1 MLSKK
6 LVFLQLA
13 LVSLALPA
21 AAAPPLVPQGPE
33 FRVNANL
40 RLSNRTPSIA
50 AFPDGSGF
58 VVVWST
64 SSSDY
69 RARFLDNQG
78 RPTGGDALLGV
89 DGVNQVAADR
99 DGSFLVVWADFP
111 ASGTKSNIYV
121 RRFNRD
127 GSPRGKRTPVNAP
140 STNHRYLPVITIGP
154 DSRFAVAWREELPA
168 PNPEAGWYTNA
179 VARIFTAQGIPLT
192 PEITLH
198 TGEPAPAAGDDP
210 VNAFPS
216 SLALKPDGT
225 LAALV
230 QDLEGDCLRSDLA
243 QVPPDGEPLPLQPL
257 GSLRCGIPRRDLQT
271 ASLAVGRDGSLV
283 ATWSDFMVRAQRFA
297 PDGTPRE
304 EAFSVSADVVGFQYE
319 PVVALQAGGSF
330 VIAWTEENRD
340 GDGLGLF
347 ARSFAASGAA
357 RTRDFRLNTRT
368 EGDQSDLAIAALR
381 QGPAIVVWTH
391 QPPAAGRSDIAA
403 RVLAPRQ

>member
-6 LVFLQLA
+6 LVVLQLA

-21 AAAPPLVPQGPE
+21 VAAPPLVPQGPE
-33 FRVNANL
+33 LRVNANVSQ
-40 RLSNRTPSIA
+40 SNRKPSIA

-58 VVVWST
+58 VTIWAT
-64 SSSDY
+64 SFGDY
-69 RARFLDNQG
+69 RARFLDSQG
-78 RPTGGDALLGV
+78 RPTSGEIRLVGVGGV
-89 DGVNQVAADR
+89 PKVAADR
-99 DGSFLVVWADFP
+99 DGSILLVWADSVGSRP
-111 ASGTKSNIYV
+111 HSNILV
-121 RRFNRD
+121 RRFLRD
-127 GSPRGKRTPVNAP
+127 GSPQGRLIRVTPP
-140 STNHRYLPVITIGP
+140 SLSDRFLPVITIGP
-154 DSRFAVAWREELPA
+154 DSRFAVAWREEVPA
-168 PNPEAGWYTNA
+168 PDETGWSTNA
-179 VARIFTAQGIPLT
+179 MARIYTAQGIPLT

-198 TGEPAPAAGDDP
+198 TGEPASAAGDDP

-230 QDLEGDCLRSDLA
+230 QDLEGDCLHSYLA

-257 GSLRCGIPRRDLQT
+257 GSLQCGIPLRDLQT
-271 ASLAVGRDGSLV
+271 GSLAVGRDGSLV
-283 ATWSDFMVRAQRFA
+283 ATWRDFMVRAQRFA
-297 PDGTPRE
+297 PDGTPRG

-347 ARSFAASGAA
+347 VRSFAASGAA

-368 EGDQSDLAIAALR
+368 EGDQSDPAIAALR
-381 QGPAIVVWTH
+381 QGPAIVVWTN
-391 QPPAAGRSDIAA
+391 QPPRAGRSDIAA
-403 RVLAPRQ
+403 RVLAPR

>member
-21 AAAPPLVPQGPE
+21 VAAPPPVPRGPE
-33 FRVNANL
+33 YRINTNV
-40 RLSNRTPSIA
+40 RQSNRTSSIA
-50 AFPDGSGF
+50 AFPDDSGF
-58 VVVWST
+58 VVVWAT
-64 SSSDY
+64 SSADY

-78 RPTGGDALLGV
+78 RPTGGDVLLGV

-140 STNHRYLPVITIGP
+140 STNNRYLPVITIGP
-154 DSRFAVAWREELPA
+154 DSRFAVAWREEIPA
-168 PNPEAGWYTNA
+168 PDETGWYTNA
-179 VARIFTAQGIPLT
+179 VARIFTAQGIPFT

-198 TGEPAPAAGDDP
+198 TGEPAPATGAVP

-216 SLALKPDGT
+216 SLALKPGGT

-230 QDLEGDCLRSDLA
+230 QDLEGDCLRSYLA

-257 GSLRCGIPRRDLQT
+257 GSLQCGIPKRDLQT
-271 ASLAVGRDGSLV
+271 ASLAMGRDGSLV

-297 PDGTPRE
+297 PDGTPWG

-340 GDGLGLF
+340 GNGLGLF

-357 RTRDFRLNTRT
+357 RTRDFRLNTRA
-368 EGDQSDLAIAALR
+368 EGDQSDSAIAALR
-381 QGPAIVVWTH
+381 QGSAVVVWTN

-403 RVLAPRQ
+403 RVLVPRQ